1 MPMRPPVRRPAGPS
15 ARGHLLHFARPLSL
29 AVPLALAVAL
39 AVGLFALPVAGP
51 LNAQV
56 PTFRDVAGH
65 DFGERITLHHQMVR
79 YLERLADA
87 SDRVTIE
94 VQGHSWDGR
103 ELMLAIVTSPE
114 NHARIN
120 QIRQTAQRLA
130 DPRTTSPAE
139 AARLMEDQPAI
150 VWLGGSIHGFEL
162 SGTEGVLRLLEH
174 LTTRDDAETLAAL
187 RNAVVLIDPML
198 NPDGRDAFAH
208 RNHFAIGRVPS
219 VSGDDWSNDFNRW
232 DALTYRTG
240 YYFFDTNRD
249 WFAHTQRET
258 RERIPTFL
266 AWRPQVAVDAHEMGP
281 GVEFYF
287 DPPTDP
293 INPFFPE
300 HSTRWFQRFG
310 AAHAAA
316 FDAAGI
322 EYTQSEMFNLFYP
335 GYTTAWSNFQG
346 AVGMLY
352 EQGSTRG
359 LALERP
365 DGSVRTLRDAL
376 DQQYVASWAAV
387 RLAASERASLL
398 RDYYDS
404 HRAAVAD
411 GQRGVRRYVIA
422 PEGDPGHVAELVNLL
437 VRNGVEVQQL
447 ARPVR
452 LSGVRDR
459 TGAEVGA
466 REFPAGSYV
475 VEAAQP
481 RNRLV
486 RVLLEPQTPV
496 PEAFLHEARA
506 RVDRAENPRFYDITA
521 WSLPLLFDVGGY
533 STSDARTVTAQPVMG
548 EVRPGD
554 GVVTGGGPEAL
565 GTTGAPAGFPRA
577 AYAYVID
584 GRQAAALPAVYH
596 LRDQGLRGAVTGSDT
611 RIQGE
616 TFVRGTVVLR
626 VGQNDETLHDAV
638 VAMAGRYGLQVR
650 AVDSG
655 RADAGHPALGAAD
668 MIPYRK
674 PNIALVAEEP
684 VHAYSFG
691 WAWYTLDRQYEIPV
705 TVLRAGSMAGM
716 RLDGYDV
723 IVLPELT
730 PAAMATLL
738 GEAGL
743 DRLRRWVRDGGT
755 LVTIGSATD
764 FAREQLGLIALRSWY
779 DTEAGRTAQRLD
791 VPGVI
796 LRATVDSQH
805 PLAGGYEQDLPV
817 LLNSSRIY
825 LEPEGPAHPGRR
837 VVVRYAA
844 DAPWVAGHAWPETLD
859 RVPGA
864 VFMYEERA
872 GRGRVIAFAEDVN
885 FRAFW
890 RGSDRLFLN
899 SVLLP

>member
-1 MPMRPPVRRPAGPS
+1 MPMKPLLHRAAARPP
-15 ARGHLLHFARPLSL
+15 LFNFA
-29 AVPLALAVAL
+29 LALALALVAGLLGL
-39 AVGLFALPVAGP
+39 AAAGP
-51 LNAQV
+51 LHAQV
-56 PTFRDVAGH
+56 PMFRDVAGH

-79 YLERLADA
+79 YLERLAHA

-114 NHARIN
+114 NHARID

-130 DPRTTSPAE
+130 DPRTTAPAE
-139 AARLMEDQPAI
+139 AARLIQDQPAI

-174 LTTRDDAETLAAL
+174 LTTRDDPETMAAL

-208 RNHFAIGRVPS
+208 RNHLAIGRMPS
-219 VSGDDWSNDFNRW
+219 ASGDDWSNDFNRW

-352 EQGSTRG
+352 EQGSSRG

-387 RLAASERASLL
+387 RLAASERAALL
-398 RDYYDS
+398 QDYFDA
-404 HRAAVAD
+404 HRAAIAD

-447 ARPVR
+447 TGPVR

-459 TGAEVGA
+459 TGAGVGA

-496 PEAFLHEARA
+496 PEAFLRDARA

-533 STSDARTVTAQPVMG
+533 SSTDARTLTARPVVG
-548 EVRPGD
+548 EVRAGGD
-554 GVVTGGGPEAL
+554 VAGGGL
-565 GTTGAPAGFPRA
+565 PRA
-577 AYAYVID
+577 GYAYVID
-584 GRQAAALPAVYH
+584 GRQAAALPALYH
-596 LRDQGLRGAVTGSDT
+596 LRDQGFRGAVMGSDT
-611 RIQGE
+611 RIRGE
-616 TFVRGTVVLR
+616 PFVRGTVVLR

-638 VAMAGRYGLQVR
+638 VAMAGRYGLQLR

-655 RADAGHPALGAAD
+655 LGDPGYPALGAAD

-730 PAAMATLL
+730 PGAMAALL
-738 GEAGL
+738 GDAGL

-764 FAREQLGLIALRSWY
+764 FARDQLALIALRSWY
-779 DTEAGRTAQRLD
+779 DTDAGRSAQRLE
-791 VPGVI
+791 VPGAI
-796 LRATVDSQH
+796 LRASLDPQH
-805 PLAGGYEQDLPV
+805 PLAGGYHEDLPV

-825 LEPEGPAHPGRR
+825 LEPEGPPHPGRR
-837 VVVRYAA
+837 VVARYAQN
-844 DAPWVAGHAWPETLD
+844 APLVAGHAWPETME
-859 RVPGA
+859 RIPGA

-890 RGSDRLFLN
+890 RGADRLFLN